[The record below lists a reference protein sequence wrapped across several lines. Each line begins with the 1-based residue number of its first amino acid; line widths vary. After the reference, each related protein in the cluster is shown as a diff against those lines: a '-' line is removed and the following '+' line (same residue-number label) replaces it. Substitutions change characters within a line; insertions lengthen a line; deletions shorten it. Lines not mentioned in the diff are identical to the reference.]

1 MLKRDDTIMVMID
14 FQGALAQAMHNKE
27 GLFACNVQLIQ
38 GCKALDLPILVTEQV
53 PAKLGPTI
61 PQLATALGDFVPV
74 AKESFSCF
82 ANSEFRRRLDATG
95 RREVIMTGI
104 ECHICV
110 YQTALDML
118 RHGFGVHLVADAVS
132 SRTPENRDIGIRAIK
147 SAGAR
152 ITSTE
157 MVLFELLAT
166 AADPQAREIFKIVK

>member
-1 MLKRDDTIMVMID
+1 MLKRDDAVVVMID

-27 GLFACNVQLIQ
+27 RLFACNVQLVQ
-38 GCKALDLPILVTEQV
+38 GCKALGLPIVVTEQV

-61 PQLATALGDFVPV
+61 EQLASALGDFTPV

-82 ANSEFRRRLDATG
+82 ANSEFRRRLEETG
-95 RREVIMTGI
+95 RRQVIMTGI

-110 YQTALDML
+110 YQTALDL
-118 RHGFGVHLVADAVS
+118 LGHDFGVHLVADAVS
-132 SRTPENRDIGIRAIK
+132 SRTPENRDIGIRAIER
-147 SAGAR
+147 AGAR